1 MRILIIDDDR
11 FLTTSI
17 QSALHSR
24 GYSLTVLN
32 KAREL
37 TENPDVIHQHDL
49 VLLDLMMRK
58 PPGLVINPGEET
70 GEALFRLIR
79 QTHKDIPVI
88 IMTGKE
94 NEEVE
99 TTFSKLGIT
108 VLLKPLD
115 ACFEDLYEAIR
126 HAC

>member
-1 MRILIIDDDR
+1 MKILIIDDDR

-24 GYSLTVLN
+24 GYTLTVLN

-37 TENPDVIHQHDL
+37 TENVAVIDQHDL

-79 QTHKDIPVI
+79 QNHKTIPVI
-88 IMTGKE
+88 VMTGKE
-94 NEEVE
+94 NEEVQ
-99 TTFSKLGIT
+99 TKFNKLGIT
-108 VLLKPLD
+108 VLSKPLD

-126 HAC
+126 DAY

>member
-17 QSALHSR
+17 QSALQSR
-24 GYSLTVLN
+24 GYTLTVLN
-32 KAREL
+32 KAKEL
-37 TENPDVIHQHDL
+37 TENLEVIHQHDL
-49 VLLDLMMRK
+49 ILLDLMMRK
-58 PPGLVINPGEET
+58 PPGLVINPAEET

-79 QTHKDIPVI
+79 QTHQDIPVI
-88 IMTGKE
+88 VMTGKE

-99 TTFSKLGIT
+99 TKFTKLGIT

-126 HAC
+126 YAY